1 MSLFGRLK
9 EWFMSK
15 FDTHKLETAF
25 GVKIA
30 TDMDMQA
37 LVESWLA
44 IYQGHPAWIGDSNE
58 QVLQTLNVA
67 STMCSDLACKAVSE
81 LTITD
86 STDNEELQLF
96 AKDELLQQIRTETE
110 YAIACGAFICRPY
123 FDSETSRVSLSW
135 YTADRF
141 VPVAW
146 SGKRCVSGIFID
158 QDVVTSNYVKTYY
171 TKLELQKWTFGK
183 DGKGGSVDIEVKL
196 YRSNSETELGT
207 EIALSSYAKWADIT
221 PSAHINNCTT
231 PFFVYAPMPFAN
243 NKALNSH
250 AGVSLFKDGVSLLEQ
265 IDRAWDN
272 LNWELQ
278 ASQKKVFVDE
288 QMLETTRTSNGEI
301 VPRLDSKEKRLY
313 KVMDA
318 QGAVAKYMEEYSPAI
333 RQADITATLK
343 TNLSLLCSAC
353 GLDSGAYVYDEQA
366 QAVTATE
373 IRTKQ
378 QKTYQK
384 ICDIQRWTIQPAI
397 LGIIDA
403 VRSLQQLYN
412 VPALPELEVNI
423 TFGDSILIDAESDK
437 QNAQRETQLGLR
449 SKLNY
454 LMEYRG
460 LSEEDARKEL
470 ATITDETPQQID
482 FFGGNE

>member
-1 MSLFGRLK
+1 MSLFGRIK
-9 EWFMSK
+9 EWIMAK

-44 IYQGHPAWIGDSNE
+44 IYQGNPSWKGEGNE

-67 STMCSDLACKAVSE
+67 STMCSDLACKVVSE

-86 STDNEELQLF
+86 TTDNAELQQF
-96 AKDELLQQIRTETE
+96 VSDELLQQIRNETE

-123 FDSETSRVSLSW
+123 YDSETRRVSLSW

-146 SGKRCVSGIFID
+146 SGKRCISGIFID
-158 QDVVTSNYVKTYY
+158 QDVVNADYTKTYY

-183 DGKGGSVDIEVKL
+183 DGQGGSVDIKVKL
-196 YRSNSETELGT
+196 YRSNSDTELGS
-207 EIALSSYAKWADIT
+207 EISLSSYEKWADIT
-221 PSAHINNCTT
+221 PSAHIDNCTT

-265 IDRAWDN
+265 IDRSWDS

-288 QMLETTRTSNGEI
+288 QMIETVRTSNGEI

-318 QGAVAKYMEEYSPAI
+318 QGAVNKYMEEYSPTI

-353 GLDSGAYVYDEQA
+353 GLDSGAYVYDERA

-373 IRTKQ
+373 IRTKN

-384 ICDIQRWTIQPAI
+384 ICDIQRWTIQPAV

-449 SKLNY
+449 SKLSY

-460 LSEEDARKEL
+460 LSEEDAKKEL
-470 ATITDETPQQID
+470 AIITDETPQQVD
-482 FFGGNE
+482 FFGGAD

>member
-44 IYQGHPAWIGDSNE
+44 IYQGRPAWVGDSNE
-58 QVLQTLNVA
+58 QILQTLNVA

-81 LTITD
+81 LEITD
-86 STDNEELQLF
+86 STNNEVFSQF
-96 AKDELLQQIRTETE
+96 VQDELLQQIRTEVE
-110 YAIACGAFICRPY
+110 YAIASGAFICRPY
-123 FDSETSRVSLSW
+123 YDTELGRITLSW

-141 VPVAW
+141 VPVDW

-158 QDVVTSNYVKTYY
+158 QDVVNANYTKTYY

-183 DGKGGSVDIEVKL
+183 EGKGGSVDIKVKL
-196 YRSNSETELGT
+196 YRSNSNTELGQ
-207 EIALSSYAKWADIT
+207 EIPLSDYEKWSTIT
-221 PSAHINNCTT
+221 PSAHVDDC
-231 PFFVYAPMPFAN
+231 PAPLFVYAGMPFAN

-250 AGVSLFKDGVSLLEQ
+250 AGVSLYKDGIAQLEQ
-265 IDRAWDN
+265 IDRAWDD

-288 QMLETTRTSNGEI
+288 QMMETTRTSNGEI
-301 VPRLDSKEKRLY
+301 IPRLDSKEKRLFQ
-313 KVMDA
+313 VMDA
-318 QGAVAKYMEEYSPAI
+318 QGAVSKFMEEYSPAI

-353 GLDSGAYVYDEQA
+353 GLDIGAYVYDEQA

-373 IRTKQ
+373 IRTKN

-384 ICDIQRWTIQPAI
+384 ICDIQRWTVAPAI
-397 LGIIDA
+397 EAIINA
-403 VRSLQQLYN
+403 VRSLQQLYS
-412 VPALPELEVNI
+412 VPAFPELELNI
-423 TFGDSILIDAESDK
+423 SFGDSILIDADTDR

-449 SKLNY
+449 SKLSY

-470 ATITDETPQQID
+470 STITDETPEQVD
-482 FFGGNE
+482 FFGGAE